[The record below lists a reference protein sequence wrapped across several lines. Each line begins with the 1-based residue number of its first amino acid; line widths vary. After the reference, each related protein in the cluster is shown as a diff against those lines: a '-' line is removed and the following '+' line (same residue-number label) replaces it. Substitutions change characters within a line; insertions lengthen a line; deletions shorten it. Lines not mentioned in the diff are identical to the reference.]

1 MLTCRLLGAASA
13 TLPALSQAV
22 LPTHGSAVSGFTIG
36 YYRTATTSHQQSAA
50 TVANEKRWILS
61 PARAAACLVLALGF
75 AFSLTLG
82 FAFRLQTG
90 QGTFTAFVLANTATV
105 SSAQHTWLTRGA
117 DAGAGERRRE
127 GTARG

>member
-1 MLTCRLLGAASA
+1 MPFAGRCQRYAASTTGCPTYA
-13 TLPALSQAV
+13 RKRSIGTYHRILSHGYHLAPAV
-22 LPTHGSAVSGFTIG
+22 CC
-36 YYRTATTSHQQSAA
+36 A